1 MIKKIGI
8 ICCLFVTISFSI
20 SCLDAKVA
28 DTDIKLVTAEEM
40 QSILDL
46 EDVQLVDVRTAKEFE
61 EIRIANAQN
70 IDFNSP
76 TFDADVSKL
85 DKAKPVILYCK
96 GGVRSA
102 KCAEKLKDA
111 GFTKIYELEGGISKW
126 QHSEKLKIER
136 KS

>member
-1 MIKKIGI
+1 MKKSTLVFVLIIALGI
-8 ICCLFVTISFSI
+8 FSCTNETEGSI
-20 SCLDAKVA
+20 
-28 DTDIKLVTAEEM
+28 TLVSTEEM
-40 QSILDL
+40 QTLLDL
-46 EDVQLVDVRTAKEFE
+46 ENVQLVDVRTPE
-61 EIRIANAQN
+61 EHDKGYLSNSQN

-102 KCAEKLKDA
+102 KCAKKLKDA